1 MKTSLKKLRGLANL
15 RHDKKERRLRQ
26 PSDELALAAQDMEEM
41 KDCYDRL
48 LSAAAATANGA
59 YEFSES
65 LREMGDCLLEKTAL
79 NDDEESGKVLLMLGK
94 MQFQL
99 QRLVDNYRSHIIRTI
114 AVPSESLLN
123 ELRIVEEM
131 KLQCDNKRE
140 VYEQTVQKYRDKGR
154 IKGTKGECISS
165 HQLKVAYEEYDEGAT
180 VFVFRMKSL
189 KQGQSRSLLTQA
201 ARHHAAQLSF
211 FKKAVKSLEEIE
223 PHVKLVT
230 ELHHIDYHFHGLEE
244 DDGDDAG
251 NEDDDENDYDDD
263 SDDGSESLDDG
274 ELSFDYGQNDQVN
287 PSTHLMELDKVD
299 VTVPEA
305 ATKGASKEN
314 LNKSYG
320 GNSFSFFRDVNS
332 TKSAPLLSGR
342 KQDPAEGGA
351 TRMTSSL
358 SNKFQPYVLP
368 TPVEAK
374 TTDSVK
380 SYSVHPQTRRTGQTA
395 TVLHSW
401 HSSPLD
407 QFKHEKLVADEK
419 LSGPITS
426 NTQSVLTESNNYAK
440 SGPLPPPLSEGL
452 SSLQHD
458 WSNAKKV
465 KRQAF
470 SGPLT
475 AKPWPKKPAVS
486 AGSPIASTGYP
497 QHFSLPFL
505 HTSTPE
511 PSSAP
516 KLSSRTSPPLM
527 SSPKISELHEL
538 PRPPANLASKRP
550 PRQIAHS
557 GPLVSK
563 VQELSS
569 TNKVAVSSAASTLP
583 TPPALPRSYSIPSR
597 GQIET
602 AFHVSKPLEDMASPP
617 LTPIA
622 FGNIQH
628 SPPAS

>member
-1 MKTSLKKLRGLANL
+1 
-15 RHDKKERRLRQ
+15 
-26 PSDELALAAQDMEEM
+26 M

-94 MQFQL
+94 LQFQL
-99 QRLVDNYRSHIIRTI
+99 QRLVDNYRSHIIQTI
-114 AVPSESLLN
+114 AVPSESLIN

-131 KLQCDNKRE
+131 KMQCDDKRE
-140 VYEQTVQKYRDKGR
+140 AYEKMLQKYRDKGR

-165 HQLKVAYEEYDEGAT
+165 HQLEVAHEEYDEGAN

-201 ARHHAAQLSF
+201 SRHHAAQLSF
-211 FKKAVKSLEEIE
+211 FKKALKSLEEIE

-230 ELHHIDYHFHGLEE
+230 DLQHIDYHFRGLEE
-244 DDGDDAG
+244 DDGVDAG
-251 NEDDDENDYDDD
+251 NEDEDGNNFEDD
-263 SDDGSESLDDG
+263 SYDGYESLDDG
-274 ELSFDYGQNDQVN
+274 ELSFDYGQNDQVHT
-287 PSTHLMELDKVD
+287 STNSMELDKVD
-299 VTVPEA
+299 VAVLEVA
-305 ATKGASKEN
+305 SKGASKEN
-314 LNKSYG
+314 FCKSHG

-342 KQDPAEGGA
+342 KLDPAEGT
-351 TRMTSSL
+351 TRMTLSL

-368 TPVEAK
+368 TPLEAK
-374 TTDSVK
+374 NPDAVK
-380 SYSVHPQTRRTGQTA
+380 SSTVDPQTRRTSLSTSVVQ
-395 TVLHSW
+395 SW

-407 QFKHEKLVADEK
+407 QFKYEKLVTGEK
-419 LSGPITS
+419 LSGPITL
-426 NTQSVLTESNNYAK
+426 NTQSVPTESKTNA
-440 SGPLPPPLSEGL
+440 SPGWLPPPLSEGL
-452 SSLQHD
+452 SSAQYDL
-458 WSNAKKV
+458 SNAKKV

-475 AKPWPKKPAVS
+475 AKPWPKKPVVS

-497 QHFSLPFL
+497 LHFSLPFL

-511 PSSAP
+511 PSSNP
-516 KLSSRTSPPLM
+516 KLSSRNSLM

-538 PRPPANLASKRP
+538 PRPPAKLSSTKP
-550 PRQIAHS
+550 LRQVTHS

-563 VQELSS
+563 VQQLSP
-569 TNKVAVSSAASTLP
+569 TNKAAVSSAASTLP

-597 GQIET
+597 GHMKT
-602 AFHVSKPLEDMASPP
+602 ALHVSKPPEDMASPP

-622 FGNIQH
+622 LAKNH
-628 SPPAS
+628 HTSPGS

>member
-1 MKTSLKKLRGLANL
+1 MKTSLKKLRGLATL
-15 RHDKKERRLRQ
+15 RHERKERRHRQ
-26 PSDELALAAQDMEEM
+26 PSDDLAMAAQDMQEM

-94 MQFQL
+94 LQFQL
-99 QRLVDNYRSHIIRTI
+99 QRLVDNYRSHIIQTI
-114 AVPSESLLN
+114 SVPSESLIN
-123 ELRIVEEM
+123 ELRVVEEM
-131 KLQCDNKRE
+131 KMQCDDKRE
-140 VYEQTVQKYRDKGR
+140 VYEKMMQKHSDKGR
-154 IKGTKGECISS
+154 IKGTKGEHISS
-165 HQLKVAYEEYDEGAT
+165 HQLQVAYDNYDEGAN

-189 KQGQSRSLLTQA
+189 RQGQSRNLLTQA
-201 ARHHAAQLSF
+201 SRHHAAQLSF
-211 FKKAVKSLEEIE
+211 FKKALKSLEEIE

-230 ELHHIDYHFHGLEE
+230 DLHHIDYHFRGLEE
-244 DDGDDAG
+244 DDGVNAG
-251 NEDDDENDYDDD
+251 NEDENSSVDD

-274 ELSFDYGQNDQVN
+274 ELSFDYGQNDQVYT
-287 PSTHLMELDKVD
+287 STHSMELDKVD
-299 VTVPEA
+299 VAVPEVA
-305 ATKGASKEN
+305 SKGASKEN
-314 LNKSYG
+314 LSKSHG

-342 KQDPAEGGA
+342 KPDPAEGA
-351 TRMTSSL
+351 ARMTLSL

-374 TTDSVK
+374 IPASVK
-380 SYSVHPQTRRTGQTA
+380 SHNIDPQTKRTSQT
-395 TVLHSW
+395 TSVVQKW

-407 QFKHEKLVADEK
+407 QFKYEKLVAGDK
-419 LSGPITS
+419 FSGPITM
-426 NTQSVLTESNNYAK
+426 NTQSVPTESKNNA
-440 SGPLPPPLSEGL
+440 STGWLPPPLSEGL
-452 SSLQHD
+452 SSAQRDL
-458 WSNAKKV
+458 SNAKKV

-475 AKPWPKKPAVS
+475 AKPWPKKPIVS
-486 AGSPIASTGYP
+486 SGSPIASSGYP
-497 QHFSLPFL
+497 LHFSLPFL

-511 PSSAP
+511 PSSTP
-516 KLSSRTSPPLM
+516 KLSSRTSLM

-538 PRPPANLASKRP
+538 PRPPAKVTSTRP
-550 PRQIAHS
+550 LHPVTRS

-563 VQELSS
+563 VQDFSP
-569 TNKVAVSSAASTLP
+569 TNKAAVSSAASTLP

-602 AFHVSKPLEDMASPP
+602 SLHISKPLEDMASSPP

-622 FGNIQH
+622 LVKDH
-628 SPPAS
+628 HTSPAS

>member
-1 MKTSLKKLRGLANL
+1 MKTSLRKLRGLATL
-15 RHDKKERRLRQ
+15 RHGRKERRLRQ
-26 PSDELALAAQDMEEM
+26 QSDELAMAAQDMEEM

-94 MQFQL
+94 LQFQL
-99 QRLVDNYRSHIIRTI
+99 QRLVDNYRSHIIQTI
-114 AVPSESLLN
+114 AVPSESLIN

-131 KLQCDNKRE
+131 KMQCDDKRE
-140 VYEQTVQKYRDKGR
+140 VYEKMVQKYRDKGR
-154 IKGTKGECISS
+154 IKGTKGESISS
-165 HQLKVAYEEYDEGAT
+165 HQLQVAYEEYDEGAN

-211 FKKAVKSLEEIE
+211 FKKALKSLEEVE

-230 ELHHIDYHFHGLEE
+230 DMQHIDYHFRGLEE
-244 DDGDDAG
+244 DDAG
-251 NEDDDENDYDDD
+251 NEDDEENNSEDD

-274 ELSFDYGQNDQVN
+274 ELSFDYGQNDLAY
-287 PSTHLMELDKVD
+287 PSTHSMEVD
-299 VTVPEA
+299 VAVPEVA
-305 ATKGASKEN
+305 SKGASKEN
-314 LNKSYG
+314 LNRSHG
-320 GNSFSFFRDVNS
+320 GNNFSFIRDINS

-342 KQDPAEGGA
+342 KPDPAGGP

-374 TTDSVK
+374 IPDSVK
-380 SYSVHPQTRRTGQTA
+380 SYNIDPETRRTSQKTSLA
-395 TVLHSW
+395 QSW

-407 QFKHEKLVADEK
+407 QFKHEKLMSGEK
-419 LSGPITS
+419 LSK
-426 NTQSVLTESNNYAK
+426 TQSVPTESKNNANP
-440 SGPLPPPLSEGL
+440 GWLPPPLSEGL
-452 SSLQHD
+452 SSVQHD
-458 WSNAKKV
+458 LSNAKKV

-475 AKPWPKKPAVS
+475 AKPWPKKPVVS
-486 AGSPIASTGYP
+486 TGSPIASTGYP
-497 QHFSLPFL
+497 LHFSLPFL

-511 PSSAP
+511 PSWTP
-516 KLSSRTSPPLM
+516 KLSSRTSLM

-538 PRPPANLASKRP
+538 PRPPAKLASTRP
-550 PRQIAHS
+550 LRQIAHS

-563 VQELSS
+563 VNELSA
-569 TNKVAVSSAASTLP
+569 TNKAAVSLP

-602 AFHVSKPLEDMASPP
+602 SLHVSTPLEDMVSPP

-622 FGNIQH
+622 LANTNTNSH
-628 SPPAS
+628 SLQTS

>member
-1 MKTSLKKLRGLANL
+1 MKTSLRKLRGLATL
-15 RHDKKERRLRQ
+15 RHERKERRLRQ
-26 PSDELALAAQDMEEM
+26 PSDELAMAAQDMEEM

-94 MQFQL
+94 LQFQL
-99 QRLVDNYRSHIIRTI
+99 QRLVDNYRSHIIHTI
-114 AVPSESLLN
+114 AVPSESLIN

-131 KLQCDNKRE
+131 KMQCDDKRE
-140 VYEQTVQKYRDKGR
+140 VYEKMVQKYRDKGR
-154 IKGTKGECISS
+154 IKGTKGESISS
-165 HQLKVAYEEYDEGAT
+165 HQLQVAYEEYDEGAN

-189 KQGQSRSLLTQA
+189 KQGQSRSLLAQA

-211 FKKAVKSLEEIE
+211 FKKALKSLEEVE

-230 ELHHIDYHFHGLEE
+230 DMQHIDYHFRGLEE
-244 DDGDDAG
+244 DDAG
-251 NEDDDENDYDDD
+251 NEDDEENNSEDD

-274 ELSFDYGQNDQVN
+274 ELSFDYGQSDQAY
-287 PSTHLMELDKVD
+287 PSTHSMELDKVD
-299 VTVPEA
+299 VAVPEVA
-305 ATKGASKEN
+305 SKGASKEN
-314 LNKSYG
+314 LNRSHG
-320 GNSFSFFRDVNS
+320 GNSFSFFRDINS

-342 KQDPAEGGA
+342 KPDPAEGP

-374 TTDSVK
+374 IPDSAK
-380 SYSVHPQTRRTGQTA
+380 SYNIDPQTRRTSQSTSVA
-395 TVLHSW
+395 HSW

-407 QFKHEKLVADEK
+407 QFKHEKLMAGEK
-419 LSGPITS
+419 LAK
-426 NTQSVLTESNNYAK
+426 TQSVHTQSKNNANP
-440 SGPLPPPLSEGL
+440 GWLPPPHSEGL
-452 SSLQHD
+452 SSVHHD
-458 WSNAKKV
+458 LSNAKKV

-475 AKPWPKKPAVS
+475 AKPWPKKPVVS
-486 AGSPIASTGYP
+486 TGSPIASTGYP
-497 QHFSLPFL
+497 LHFSLPFL

-511 PSSAP
+511 PSSTP
-516 KLSSRTSPPLM
+516 KLSSRTSLM

-538 PRPPANLASKRP
+538 PRPPAKLASTRP
-550 PRQIAHS
+550 LRQIAHS

-563 VQELSS
+563 VKELSA
-569 TNKVAVSSAASTLP
+569 TNKAAVSLP
-583 TPPALPRSYSIPSR
+583 TPPSLPRSYSIPSR

-602 AFHVSKPLEDMASPP
+602 ALHVSKPLEDMVSPP
-617 LTPIA
+617 LTPITLA
-622 FGNIQH
+622 NTNTNSH
-628 SPPAS
+628 SLQTSESN

>member
-15 RHDKKERRLRQ
+15 RHEKKERRLRQ
-26 PSDELALAAQDMEEM
+26 PSDELAMAAQDMQEM

-94 MQFQL
+94 LQFQL
-99 QRLVDNYRSHIIRTI
+99 QRLVDNYRSHIIQTI
-114 AVPSESLLN
+114 AVPSESLIN

-131 KLQCDNKRE
+131 KMQCDDKRE
-140 VYEQTVQKYRDKGR
+140 AYEKMLPKYRDKGR

-165 HQLKVAYEEYDEGAT
+165 HQLQEAYEEYDEGAT

-201 ARHHAAQLSF
+201 SRHHAAQLSF
-211 FKKAVKSLEEIE
+211 FKKALKSLEEIE

-230 ELHHIDYHFHGLEE
+230 DLHHIDYHFRGLEE
-244 DDGDDAG
+244 DDAG
-251 NEDDDENDYDDD
+251 NEDEDGNNYEDD

-274 ELSFDYGQNDQVN
+274 ELSFDYGQNDQVYTS
-287 PSTHLMELDKVD
+287 PHSMELDKVD
-299 VTVPEA
+299 VAVPEIA
-305 ATKGASKEN
+305 SKGASKEN
-314 LNKSYG
+314 FSKSHG

-342 KQDPAEGGA
+342 KLDPAEGT

-374 TTDSVK
+374 IPDSVK
-380 SYSVHPQTRRTGQTA
+380 SYNVDPQTRRTSQSTS
-395 TVLHSW
+395 VVQSW

-407 QFKHEKLVADEK
+407 QFKYEKLMAGEK
-419 LSGPITS
+419 LSGPITL
-426 NTQSVLTESNNYAK
+426 NTQSVPTEGKNNA
-440 SGPLPPPLSEGL
+440 SPGCLPPPLSERL
-452 SSLQHD
+452 SSAQHD
-458 WSNAKKV
+458 LSNAKKV

-475 AKPWPKKPAVS
+475 AKPWPKKPVVS

-497 QHFSLPFL
+497 LHFSLPFL

-511 PSSAP
+511 PSSTP
-516 KLSSRTSPPLM
+516 KLSSRNSLM

-538 PRPPANLASKRP
+538 PRPPAKLSSTRP
-550 PRQIAHS
+550 LRQVAHS

-563 VQELSS
+563 VQQLSP
-569 TNKVAVSSAASTLP
+569 TNKAEVSSAASTLP

-602 AFHVSKPLEDMASPP
+602 AIHVSKPLEDLVSPP
-617 LTPIA
+617 LTPTA
-622 FGNIQH
+622 LAKNH
-628 SPPAS
+628 HTSPAS